1 MDYKKYQIIYAP
13 DVLEKLKEIRDYIS
27 QNYSS
32 TSGQRKMEQ
41 IISDI
46 EKLEVFPEVGFD
58 ADEKYGSKIS
68 HYHSTKGYT
77 LSKDYIVLYHIEGEE
92 NRVVIDYL
100 LPTQSDYIKHVK
112 SLSSLARAFLVDYQ
126 LTRSKMSSG
135 CLVDI
140 PQRSQRLR
148 S

>member
-27 QNYSS
+27 S
-32 TSGQRKMEQ
+32 TSGQHKMEQ

-100 LPTQSDYIKHVK
+100 LPTRSDYIKLFK
-112 SLSSLARAFLVDYQ
+112 
-126 LTRSKMSSG
+126 
-135 CLVDI
+135 
-140 PQRSQRLR
+140 
-148 S
+148 

>member
-46 EKLEVFPEVGFD
+46 EKLEVFREVGFD
-58 ADEKYGSKIS
+58 ADEKYGSKII
-68 HYHSTKGYT
+68 HYHSTKG
-77 LSKDYIVLYHIEGEE
+77 YIVLYHIEGEE

-100 LPTQSDYIKHVK
+100 LPTQSDYIKLFK
-112 SLSSLARAFLVDYQ
+112 
-126 LTRSKMSSG
+126 
-135 CLVDI
+135 
-140 PQRSQRLR
+140 
-148 S
+148 

>member
-46 EKLEVFPEVGFD
+46 ENSRFSQKL
-58 ADEKYGSKIS
+58 
-68 HYHSTKGYT
+68 
-77 LSKDYIVLYHIEGEE
+77 VLMPMK
-92 NRVVIDYL
+92 NMV
-100 LPTQSDYIKHVK
+100 QK
-112 SLSSLARAFLVDYQ
+112 SAIITALKV
-126 LTRSKMSSG
+126 T
-135 CLVDI
+135 
-140 PQRSQRLR
+140 P
-148 S
+148 